1 MDLKISNFS
10 LGSLLWMDLKIS
22 NFLQHVVN
30 LFCHTSSHR
39 FDLKWGCLPALKIWV
54 IQFSSEH
61 LENPYDRF
69 NFSPFWL
76 LVYDSDL
83 NWMHARPIHPHQ
95 RKELPNIFGLTW
107 LVSVAYIMRR
117 SLYTTS
123 RLTSRSRFIGSW
135 LVYLQKIDSVYLN
148 EPFMLALTKVF
159 PFITGHYRNSIHTIP
174 VVWIT
179 LTYAIKIEYS
189 RNTVWDVGMH
199 SNHHTLCQ
207 PLLPI

>member
-1 MDLKISNFS
+1 
-10 LGSLLWMDLKIS
+10 MDLKIS

-39 FDLKWGCLPALKIWV
+39 FDLKWGRLPALKIRV
-54 IQFSSEH
+54 IQFSAEH

-95 RKELPNIFGLTW
+95 RKELSNIFGLTW
-107 LVSVAYIMRR
+107 LVSVAYIIRR
-117 SLYTTS
+117 SFYTTS

-135 LVYLQKIDSVYLN
+135 LVYLQKIDRVYLN

-159 PFITGHYRNSIHTIP
+159 SFITGHYRTGIHTIP

-179 LTYAIKIEYS
+179 LTYAIKIAYS
-189 RNTVWDVGMH
+189 RNTVWDGGMH